1 MERGHKCPPQ
11 IPLHIMEEV
20 WEIINPEEQQDNE
33 DLSDSEEEL
42 LTLSQSANTR
52 ISGKKTMRL
61 KGLLNN

>member
-1 MERGHKCPPQ
+1 
-11 IPLHIMEEV
+11 MEEV

-52 ISGKKTMRL
+52 ISGRKTMRL